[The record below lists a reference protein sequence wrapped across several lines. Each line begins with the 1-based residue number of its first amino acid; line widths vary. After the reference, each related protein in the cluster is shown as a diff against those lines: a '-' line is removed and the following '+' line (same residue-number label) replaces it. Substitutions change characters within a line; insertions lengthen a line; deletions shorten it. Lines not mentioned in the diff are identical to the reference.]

1 MKKIEQFQITS
12 LNISGFKSYEDP
24 TELVFGNPTV
34 ITGGNGRGKT
44 SIADAIAFVVT
55 GLPFF
60 GERGIDRLHNESNP
74 DVAIRMCF
82 VDETGAHHELTRT
95 RRKSRMTISYDG
107 YEIRQLD
114 LNDMFGERD
123 VFLSILNPLYF
134 IEELGEDGKNLL
146 EMYLPMIPHETVL
159 AQLSEPVREALKN
172 ESLLSP
178 DVYLKRRREEI
189 RGLEE
194 RITYLGGQK
203 DLAESQNKSH
213 GQAQQD
219 LKNQLEALREEIAA
233 LECKQFS
240 GMNTTEMQ
248 ARLVELSQR
257 YDEAARDER
266 SDAAEQRN
274 NLHALREKIARR
286 QAEQYQSKF
295 TQPLANIAAKV
306 KELGTRYTREVAA
319 LKAFHAGME
328 CPTCHRPV
336 TAESL
341 PEVQTALKKVISGLY
356 TAGTEQQSQLAQLQ
370 EMDKKAADTFE
381 QFKADDLTKWQADAA
396 DLEKLCQELSGNVS
410 KEVERLRMEIQTLS
424 AELDYG
430 NLTQEEYDR
439 LGVCR
444 EEYRQCEAKLAALE
458 TVVTAELPNFDQEIA
473 QARESIAE
481 TKRIMADVVSYICK
495 RAELTFSQLKMNKVE
510 ISLYDVVKST
520 GEAKDTFKFTY
531 GGRRYDRLS
540 LSEKIRA
547 GMEVSELMKRLTGRN
562 YPVFVDN
569 MESVDDLAN
578 IDLETFVE
586 RKTALSD
593 QQTQLRAEYQK
604 AETDYAEKKQEFERL
619 QEESRQIADYLS
631 GQFLPN
637 DKVLEKMYEAID
649 RVTIHSANEIEIR
662 WKFEDL
668 FQNMQ
673 RPHPKKQAI

>member
-12 LNISGFKSYEDP
+12 MSISGFKSYEGP
-24 TELVFGNPTV
+24 TDLVFGNPTV

-74 DVAIRMCF
+74 DVSIRMCF

-95 RRKSRMTISYDG
+95 RRKSRMTITYDG

-134 IEELGEDGKNLL
+134 IEELGESGKNLL

-159 AQLSEPVREALKN
+159 AQLSEPVREALKD

-178 DVYLKRRREEI
+178 DVWLKRRREEI

-203 DLAESQNKSH
+203 DLAESQGKTYEQTH
-213 GQAQQD
+213 QD
-219 LKNQLEALREEIAA
+219 LAGQMEKLRWEIEGLEA
-233 LECKQFS
+233 KQFA
-240 GMNTTEMQ
+240 GMNTAEMQ
-248 ARLVELSQR
+248 ERLVELSQR
-257 YDEAARDER
+257 YDEAARDDR
-266 SDAAEQRN
+266 SDAAEQQS
-274 NLHALREKIARR
+274 NLSALREKIARR

-295 TQPLANIAAKV
+295 TQALADISAKV
-306 KELGTRYTREVAA
+306 KELGARYQREAA
-319 LKAFHAGME
+319 AYKAFHVGME

-336 TAESL
+336 TEQSL
-341 PEVQTALKKVISGLY
+341 PEVQTALKKVISELY
-356 TAGTEQQSQLAQLQ
+356 AAGTEQRNQLTELQ

-381 QFKADDLTKWQADAA
+381 QFKADDLAKWQADAA
-396 DLEKLCQELSGNVS
+396 ELERLCEELAGSAS

-430 NLTQEEYDR
+430 NLTQPEYDR
-439 LGVCR
+439 LTECR
-444 EEYRQCEAKLAALE
+444 KELQQCEAKVEALE
-458 TVVTAELPNFDQEIA
+458 AMVAADTPDFDQEIR
-473 QARESIAE
+473 QARDTIGEI
-481 TKRIMADVVSYICK
+481 KRTMTDVVAYICK

-578 IDLETFVE
+578 VRPTGQIIMA
-586 RKTALSD
+586 KCIANTAL
-593 QQTQLRAEYQK
+593 QVRPVNPIIRMEQK
-604 AETDYAEKKQEFERL
+604 AA
-619 QEESRQIADYLS
+619 
-631 GQFLPN
+631 
-637 DKVLEKMYEAID
+637 
-649 RVTIHSANEIEIR
+649 
-662 WKFEDL
+662 
-668 FQNMQ
+668 
-673 RPHPKKQAI
+673 